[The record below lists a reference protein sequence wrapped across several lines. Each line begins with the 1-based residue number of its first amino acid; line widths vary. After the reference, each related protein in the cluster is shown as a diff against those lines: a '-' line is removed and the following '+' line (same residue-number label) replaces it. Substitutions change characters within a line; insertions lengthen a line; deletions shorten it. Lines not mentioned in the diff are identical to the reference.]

1 MKKIILICLSILHIS
16 NLSAQNNKGET
27 AAAVV
32 AGVATVVG
40 AIAVNKDRI
49 KKFENM
55 LERQAVDYVLDT
67 YDFKS
72 FGLSGY
78 RLTKENERKFD
89 PSDVDIKIF
98 GLTTYDTSGT
108 VANKFALLKILS
120 YGWWDVGAP
129 NFDLYD
135 YYLLTKE
142 EWFEMLTIFID
153 MSSYGDVNQDFLRKA
168 LYIPMS
174 KKRQFE
180 KYDLSDPNVKGYY
193 INQDKNALQG
203 LFVLDS
209 ENERGIEKIRITKKG
224 VEYKKDDVILFKNI
238 GSKRY
243 EVYDYSDNYKIIST
257 NRSLGIFIKATG
269 ELVVLD
275 EDAINA
281 ISARFN

>member
-1 MKKIILICLSILHIS
+1 MKKIILICLSILLVS
-16 NLSAQNNKGET
+16 NLSAQDNKGET
-27 AAAVV
+27 VAAVA
-32 AGVATVVG
+32 AGVAGVVG
-40 AIAVNKDRI
+40 AIAVSKDRI
-49 KKFENM
+49 QKFENM

-98 GLTTYDTSGT
+98 GLTTYDTSET
-108 VANKFALLKILS
+108 LVNKFALLKILS

-129 NFDLYD
+129 NYNLYS

-142 EWFEMLTIFID
+142 EWSEILTIFID
-153 MSSYGDVNQDFLRKA
+153 MSSYTDVNQDFLRKA
-168 LYIPMS
+168 LYIPKS

-193 INQDKNALQG
+193 INQDKTAIQG

-209 ENERGIEKIRITKKG
+209 ENKRDLTRLTITKKG
-224 VEYKKDDVILFKNI
+224 VEYKKEDLILFKNI

-243 EVYDYSDNYKIIST
+243 EVYDYSDDFKIIST

-275 EDAINA
+275 DDAINA
-281 ISARFN
+281 ISNRFN